1 MLAYFHGRRLVVR
14 DSVGRE
20 HLGDLYGRDPLY
32 VGCRGVGF
40 DDFGLQPHDAT
51 SLVVRVR
58 VLDADDSALGTFF
71 ARGQHARC
79 LAMVDVFGSVALC
92 ACGRSS
98 NLFDGGEFLGR
109 CAVAAGFGEAGRA
122 VRCDGTDVL
131 EYGNHA
137 LGDVVDSADC
147 PSFSL
152 AASNILYL
160 CLVFVSLISMCL
172 GMFLLGFILY
182 WILCASWT

>member
-1 MLAYFHGRRLVVR
+1 MLAHFHGRRLVVR

-20 HLGDLYGRDPLY
+20 HLGDLYGCDPLY
-32 VGCRGVGF
+32 VGRCGVGF

-98 NLFDGGEFLGR
+98 NLFDGGELLGR
-109 CAVAAGFGEAGRA
+109 CP
-122 VRCDGTDVL
+122 VL
-131 EYGNHA
+131 VA
-137 LGDVVDSADC
+137 LGVDGFDFVAERL
-147 PSFSL
+147 SL
-152 AASNILYL
+152 L
-160 CLVFVSLISMCL
+160 
-172 GMFLLGFILY
+172 
-182 WILCASWT
+182 